1 MMSLWRK
8 IKRFGQD
15 AIMPC
20 VFAALAGYFVW
31 GSWQGD
37 RGLEAKQARQN
48 TLLAAKQDL
57 AAAQQEQAVWQRRV
71 EALRTQN
78 LDRDALDERVR
89 DRLNLANPA
98 DVVVMYPPGQR
109 VF

>member
-1 MMSLWRK
+1 MSFWRG
-8 IKRFGQD
+8 IKRRGQS

-20 VFAALAGYFVW
+20 VFLTLAGYFVW

-48 TLLAAKQDL
+48 VMM
-57 AAAQQEQAVWQRRV
+57 AAQADLDSARQEQSVWQRRV
-71 EALRTQN
+71 DALRTRN

-89 DRLNLANPA
+89 DRLNLSNPA
-98 DVVVMYPPGQR
+98 DIIVLYPQGQH

>member
-1 MMSLWRK
+1 MGFWRG
-8 IKRFGQD
+8 IKRRGQD

-20 VFAALAGYFVW
+20 VFMALAGYFVW

-37 RGLEAKQARQN
+37 RGLEARHVRQEA
-48 TLLAAKQDL
+48 LLAAKQDL
-57 AAAQQEQAVWQRRV
+57 SSAQQEQAVWQRRV
-71 EALRTQN
+71 DALRTQN

-89 DRLNLANPA
+89 DRLNLANPL
-98 DVVVMYPPGQR
+98 DIIVMYPQGQR

>member
-1 MMSLWRK
+1 MGFWRG
-8 IKRFGQD
+8 IKRRGRN

-20 VFAALAGYFVW
+20 VFLTLAGYFVW
-31 GSWQGD
+31 SSWQGG
-37 RGLEAKQARQN
+37 RGLEARQARQD
-48 TLLAAKQDL
+48 TLIAAQQDL
-57 AAAQQEQAVWQRRV
+57 TAAQQEQAVWQRRV

-98 DVVVMYPPGQR
+98 DIIVIYPQGQR

>member
-1 MMSLWRK
+1 MGFWRNM
-8 IKRFGQD
+8 KRRGRE
-15 AIMPC
+15 AILPC
-20 VFAALAGYFVW
+20 VFALLTGYFVW

-37 RGLEAKQARQN
+37 RGLEASQQRQDS
-48 TLLAAKQDL
+48 LSAAQQDL
-57 AAAQQEQAVWQRRV
+57 TAAQQEQAVWQRRV

-89 DRLNLANPA
+89 DRLNLANPS
-98 DVVVMYPPGQR
+98 DIIVMYPPGQR